1 MRSGPPILLQPAPAY
16 VVVTVMKHTAVQSPN
31 TAAKTIT
38 NKDSVHPSRQVRSGT
53 LNTDSYNIKWTSAA
67 RPLVKMRAANSIIN

>member
-1 MRSGPPILLQPAPAY
+1 MRSGPPILLQQAPAY

-53 LNTDSYNIKWTSAA
+53 
-67 RPLVKMRAANSIIN
+67 